1 MQLGQRV
8 QITTVCESPDKD
20 KIPPVTMGRP
30 KQEIWDQLGD
40 MDCQTK
46 KIPRVTEA
54 FTKVK
59 ERVKMCMGLHVR
71 GKKRQWKDISGKMP
85 SDSPRRLDASMRPQT
100 PSNGSDIGS
109 TSTGIDAVSIVAYS
123 EDSDGPMTVS
133 LGIDAA
139 SLSDSSLESEV
150 LESLPSSPDV
160 QEHDDEGIEIP
171 LRDII

>member
-59 ERVKMCMGLHVR
+59 ERVKMCMGRHVT
-71 GKKRQWKDISGKMP
+71 GINVTTQLENNILDWKDIDRKVP
-85 SDSPRRLDASMRPQT
+85 TDSPTRLDASMRPQT
-100 PSNGSDIGS
+100 PSSAGNKCL
-109 TSTGIDAVSIVAYS
+109 TSTGINAVSTSPYG
-123 EDSDGPMTVS
+123 EDSDVPMTVS
-133 LGIDAA
+133 LGIEAA
-139 SLSDSSLESEV
+139 SLSV
-150 LESLPSSPDV
+150 
-160 QEHDDEGIEIP
+160 
-171 LRDII
+171 